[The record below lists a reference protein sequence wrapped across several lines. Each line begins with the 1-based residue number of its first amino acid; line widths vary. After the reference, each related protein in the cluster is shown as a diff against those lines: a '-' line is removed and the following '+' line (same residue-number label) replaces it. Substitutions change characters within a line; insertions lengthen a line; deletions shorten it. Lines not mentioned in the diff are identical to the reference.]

1 MILFLLLHILELLNE
16 ITITPPCES
25 TCEEA
30 PTAGDSHTLTCT
42 VKSELPT
49 NLNWVRIISETEQVV
64 VENTPNITISKQT
77 KSGLI
82 PFLTSKSIT
91 FNPLL
96 TSHAGKYACVSV
108 LNNMGQRAIG
118 TSQLE
123 CAVKVKSKYCY
134 RTYIIHHHAYK
145 IGIILYYA
153 FLNSSSTFC

>member
-1 MILFLLLHILELLNE
+1 MILFLFLHILEILNE

-42 VKSELPT
+42 VKTEFPT
-49 NLNWVRIISETEQVV
+49 NLNWVKIISEKEQVV
-64 VENTPNITISKQT
+64 VESTPNITISKQT

-96 TSHAGKYACVSV
+96 TSHAEKYACVSV
-108 LNNMGQRAIG
+108 LNNMRPKAIG
-118 TSQLE
+118 TKQLE
-123 CAVKVKSKYCY
+123 CVVKVKSKYCC
-134 RTYIIHHHAYK
+134 RTYIIHHYAYK
-145 IGIILYYA
+145 IDIIL
-153 FLNSSSTFC
+153 